1 MQTMKLSQLDELIF
15 TATCVMA
22 RVVFLLNMKNITVDD
37 YKPSSYYVLFSVG
50 LLGATIGSSCSILIR
65 EKSQKIARFYR
76 AFALTSMASSLLVL
90 FWVAASVSFTW
101 CFNFIGSMYNPHVY
115 NT

>member
-1 MQTMKLSQLDELIF
+1 MKLSQLDELIF

-22 RVVFLLNMKNITVDD
+22 KVVFLLNMKSITVDD
-37 YKPSSYYVLFSVG
+37 YKPSSYYVFFSVG

-76 AFALTSMASSLLVL
+76 AFALTSMATSLLVL
-90 FWVAASVSFTW
+90 FWVAASVSFKW
-101 CFNFIGSMYNPHVY
+101 CFNFIGPHVY
-115 NT
+115 KT